1 MSDLKAARN
10 AYAQGYD
17 RALMLGTGFAV
28 VVVAIFAAL
37 VVMNP
42 LGLYDYVSWRGWGS
56 GTVTADT
63 VTVDITGRVVIYG
76 VLTLVPSIIGFF
88 LLFNTNRRV
97 RQLDSRMAA
106 LKVLGLLDKEKKEET
121 EGMKVKS

>member
-121 EGMKVKS
+121 E